1 MIIQDTRVILSI
13 CFRLQV
19 RKAHEE
25 ENKANEI
32 AFINSLEAQNKC
44 HDIIT
49 KHQDSEARLQ
59 DLQEE
64 RQQQASIQVRS
75 MYMPIAPLI

>member
-1 MIIQDTRVILSI
+1 MDKKVENLIMVTMIIQDTRVILSI

-32 AFINSLEAQNKC
+32 AFINSLEAQNKL
-44 HDIIT
+44 HDIIHNPPT
-49 KHQDSEARLQ
+49 PEACT
-59 DLQEE
+59 
-64 RQQQASIQVRS
+64 
-75 MYMPIAPLI
+75 